1 VKVLLIHPHSKALG
15 FGDMI
20 RAEPLGLE
28 SIAGNLR
35 GHLVKILDL
44 RIEGKRG
51 LEEALSSF
59 RPEVVGISCLWTCD
73 HVRVQ
78 ELAFF
83 IKKKLPKSFL
93 LIGGV
98 HASLCYE
105 QFKEPIDAV
114 IVGEGEDTLRELLEA
129 IESGKDGPLPGVFR
143 PSDPKNFRL
152 RGFIENLDELPFP
165 LRVRYKGVGY
175 HLGFQRPLGLVEASR
190 GCPFRCSFCAV
201 WPFFKG
207 TYRGKSPERVVEELL
222 NLSDPFV
229 LFVDDNFLAD
239 PERSMEIAFLI
250 RRKGLKKYYTFQAR
264 SDSIVKHKDLL
275 KLWKEIGLKA
285 VFVGFEGISDEE
297 LLRLNKRLRVSTND
311 QAIKVLEEL
320 GVDLWASF
328 IVEPSFN
335 LEAFKNLRTY
345 VRSRSIKNASFSVLT
360 PLPGT
365 RLFEELKDKV
375 ISNNYEL
382 FDIAHSVLPTALSL
396 EKFYEE
402 FCSLYQEVYS
412 AGDLIKEGFRAWIKG
427 FPLKG
432 LLKMLLSAKR
442 LSSPSFY
449 LKAHDLNALRSLSF
463 PSPDRAS

>member
-1 VKVLLIHPHSKALG
+1 
-15 FGDMI
+15 MI

-35 GHLVKILDL
+35 EHLVKILDL
-44 RIEGKRG
+44 RIEGRRG
-51 LEEALSSF
+51 LEKALSSF

-78 ELAFF
+78 ELALF

-114 IVGEGEDTLRELLEA
+114 IVGEGEETLRELLEA

-143 PSDPKNFRL
+143 PSDPKNFRP
-152 RGFIENLDELPFP
+152 RGFIENLDDLPFP

-201 WPFFKG
+201 WQFFKG
-207 TYRGKSPERVVEELL
+207 TYRVKSPERVVEELL

-250 RRKGLKKYYTFQAR
+250 RRKSLKKYYTFQAR

-320 GVDLWASF
+320 GIDLWASF

-335 LEAFKNLRTY
+335 LEEFKSLRTY

-365 RLFEELKDKV
+365 RLFEELKEKI

-449 LKAHDLNALRSLSF
+449 LKAHYLNTPRSLSF

>member
-1 VKVLLIHPHSKALG
+1 
-15 FGDMI
+15 
-20 RAEPLGLE
+20 
-28 SIAGNLR
+28 
-35 GHLVKILDL
+35 
-44 RIEGKRG
+44 
-51 LEEALSSF
+51 
-59 RPEVVGISCLWTCD
+59 
-73 HVRVQ
+73 
-78 ELAFF
+78 
-83 IKKKLPKSFL
+83 
-93 LIGGV
+93 
-98 HASLCYE
+98 
-105 QFKEPIDAV
+105 
-114 IVGEGEDTLRELLEA
+114 
-129 IESGKDGPLPGVFR
+129 
-143 PSDPKNFRL
+143 
-152 RGFIENLDELPFP
+152 
-165 LRVRYKGVGY
+165 
-175 HLGFQRPLGLVEASR
+175 
-190 GCPFRCSFCAV
+190 
-201 WPFFKG
+201 
-207 TYRGKSPERVVEELL
+207 
-222 NLSDPFV
+222 
-229 LFVDDNFLAD
+229 
-239 PERSMEIAFLI
+239 
-250 RRKGLKKYYTFQAR
+250 
-264 SDSIVKHKDLL
+264 
-275 KLWKEIGLKA
+275 
-285 VFVGFEGISDEE
+285 VGFEGISDEE

>member
-1 VKVLLIHPHSKALG
+1 MKVLLIHPHSKALG

-35 GHLVKILDL
+35 EHLVKILDL
-44 RIEGKRG
+44 RIEGRRG
-51 LEEALSSF
+51 LEKALSSF

-78 ELAFF
+78 ELALF

-114 IVGEGEDTLRELLEA
+114 IVGEGEETLRELLEA

-143 PSDPKNFRL
+143 PSDPKNFRP
-152 RGFIENLDELPFP
+152 RGFIENLDDLPFP

-201 WPFFKG
+201 WQFFKG
-207 TYRGKSPERVVEELL
+207 TYRVKSPERVVEELL

-250 RRKGLKKYYTFQAR
+250 RRKSLKKYYTFQAR

-320 GVDLWASF
+320 GIDLWASF

-335 LEAFKNLRTY
+335 LEEFKNLRTY

-365 RLFEELKDKV
+365 RLFEELKEKI

-412 AGDLIKEGFRAWIKG
+412 AGDLIQEGFRAWIKG

-449 LKAHDLNALRSLSF
+449 LKAHYLNTPRSLSF

>member
-35 GHLVKILDL
+35 EHLVKILDL
-44 RIEGKRG
+44 RIEGRRG
-51 LEEALSSF
+51 LEKALSSF

-78 ELAFF
+78 ELALF

-114 IVGEGEDTLRELLEA
+114 IVGEGEETLRELLEA

-143 PSDPKNFRL
+143 PSDPKNFRP
-152 RGFIENLDELPFP
+152 RGFIENLDDLPFP

-201 WPFFKG
+201 WQFFKG
-207 TYRGKSPERVVEELL
+207 TYRVKSPERVVEELL

-250 RRKGLKKYYTFQAR
+250 RRKSLKKYYTFQAR

-320 GVDLWASF
+320 GIDLWASF

-335 LEAFKNLRTY
+335 LEEFKNLRTY

-365 RLFEELKDKV
+365 RLFEELKEKI

-449 LKAHDLNALRSLSF
+449 LKAHYLNTPRSLSF